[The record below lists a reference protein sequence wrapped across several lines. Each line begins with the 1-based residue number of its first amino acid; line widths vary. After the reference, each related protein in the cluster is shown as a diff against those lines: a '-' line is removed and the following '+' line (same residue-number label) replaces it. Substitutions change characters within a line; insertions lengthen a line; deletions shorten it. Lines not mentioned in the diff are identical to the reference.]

1 MSDASLN
8 ALTNFL
14 SLGLRNYAGGLAPDD
29 REHAVYEAL
38 HNLATKPFPP
48 GDDTTRGSEEG
59 SLLAKLWEYVAC
71 ASPKKTSSSANS
83 LVYKEAKDLNNFIRW
98 ARLCQTHRE
107 EVAGKKD
114 AASAAEQGM
123 PGSLPSWL
131 GGLVT

>member
-1 MSDASLN
+1 MIVGRKSSRLSRTHGTPRVTRHSAPEGPAAEYAMSDASLN

-59 SLLAKLWEYVAC
+59 SLLAKLWDYAAFVLQRK
-71 ASPKKTSSSANS
+71 PSAPQ
-83 LVYKEAKDLNNFIRW
+83 I
-98 ARLCQTHRE
+98 
-107 EVAGKKD
+107 
-114 AASAAEQGM
+114 
-123 PGSLPSWL
+123 PSC
-131 GGLVT
+131 GRKPRT